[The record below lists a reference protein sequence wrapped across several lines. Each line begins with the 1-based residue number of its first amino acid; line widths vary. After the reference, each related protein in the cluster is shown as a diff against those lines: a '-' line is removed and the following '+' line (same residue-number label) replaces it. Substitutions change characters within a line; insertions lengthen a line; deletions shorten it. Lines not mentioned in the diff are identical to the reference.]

1 MKKLDILKKLESLK
15 GKIRL
20 FILVIELP
28 NGGLETITNYQNL
41 YEKMDY
47 IVEAYDND
55 LKLKNN
61 PNIQIIDF
69 ILL

>member
-1 MKKLDILKKLESLK
+1 MKKLDILKKLELLK

-28 NGGLETITNYQNL
+28 NGALETITNYQNL